1 MTMAFNILKR
11 HLIVFRRT
19 LWSNLIFNVIE
30 PFLYLSAMGF
40 GLGAFVQ
47 DMGGMSYIQF
57 IAPGMVASAS
67 MWAATF
73 ECTYASFVRLHFQK
87 TFHAMLAGPATVAD
101 VVAGEV
107 LFGIVKNIAFG
118 IIILVVIGIMGQVQS
133 VWSLLIPLFLILP
146 GTVFSLMA
154 LSYTGII
161 THIDY
166 LNYYI
171 TLITTPMY
179 LLAGVFFPVSTMPE
193 WLQILAWLNPLYH
206 SVEVCRALVVGQVS
220 LTLWQHVAS
229 LVFFSVVLA
238 PVPVYFMRKRL
249 IS

>member
-1 MTMAFNILKR
+1 MMMALKILKR

-19 LWSNLIFNVIE
+19 LWSNMVFNAIE

-40 GLGAFVQ
+40 GLGALVQ
-47 DMGGMSYIQF
+47 DIEGMSYIQF

-73 ECTYASFVRLHFQK
+73 ECTYASFVRLHYHK
-87 TFHAMLAGPATVAD
+87 NFHAMLAGPATVAD
-101 VVAGEV
+101 LVAGEV
-107 LFGIVKNIAFG
+107 LIAIIKNIVFGIV
-118 IIILVVIGIMGQVQS
+118 ILLVIGIMGQIQS
-133 VWSLLIPLFLILP
+133 AWSLLIPVFLILP
-146 GTVFSLMA
+146 GTVFALMA
-154 LSYTGII
+154 LSYTGMIN
-161 THIDY
+161 HIDY

-179 LLAGVFFPVSTMPE
+179 LFAGVFFPISSMPE
-193 WLQILAWLNPLYH
+193 WLQILSWANPLYH

-220 LTLWQHVAS
+220 TLLWQHVVS
-229 LVFFSVVLA
+229 MIIFSILLA
-238 PVPVYFMRKRL
+238 PIPVRFLRKRL

>member
-1 MTMAFNILKR
+1 MIMAFNILKR
-11 HLIVFRRT
+11 HLAVFRRT
-19 LWSNLIFNVIE
+19 LWSNMVFNAIE

-40 GLGAFVQ
+40 GLGAFVPE
-47 DMGGMSYIQF
+47 MGGMSYIQF
-57 IAPGMVASAS
+57 IAPGMVAAAS

-73 ECTYASFVRLHFQK
+73 ECTYASFIRLHFEK
-87 TFHAMLAGPATVAD
+87 IFHAMLAGPATVAD

-107 LFGIVKNIAFG
+107 LIGIVKNIVFG
-118 IIILVVIGIMGQVQS
+118 IVILVVISVMGQVQS

-161 THIDY
+161 AHIDY

-179 LLAGVFFPVSTMPE
+179 LFAGVFFPVASMPE
-193 WLQILAWLNPLYH
+193 WLQTLAWFNPLYH
-206 SVEVCRALVVGQVS
+206 SVEVCRGLVVGQVS
-220 LTLWQHVAS
+220 VILWQHVAS
-229 LVFFSVVLA
+229 LVLFSIVLA
-238 PVPVYFMRKRL
+238 PVPVYFMKKRL

>member
-133 VWSLLIPLFLILP
+133 AWSLLIPLFLILP

-220 LTLWQHVAS
+220 LTLWQHIAS

>member
-1 MTMAFNILKR
+1 MIMAFNILKR
-11 HLIVFRRT
+11 HLAVFRRT
-19 LWSNLIFNVIE
+19 LWSNMVFNAIE

-40 GLGAFVQ
+40 GLGAFVPE
-47 DMGGMSYIQF
+47 MGGMSYIQF
-57 IAPGMVASAS
+57 IAPGMVAAAS

-73 ECTYASFVRLHFQK
+73 ECTYASFIRLHFEK
-87 TFHAMLAGPATVAD
+87 IFHAMLAGPATVAD

-107 LFGIVKNIAFG
+107 LIGIVKNIVFG
-118 IIILVVIGIMGQVQS
+118 IVILVVIGVMGQVQS

-161 THIDY
+161 AHIDY

-179 LLAGVFFPVSTMPE
+179 LFAGVFFPVVSMPE
-193 WLQILAWLNPLYH
+193 WLQTLAWFNPLYH
-206 SVEVCRALVVGQVS
+206 SVEVCRGLVVGQVS
-220 LTLWQHVAS
+220 VILWQHVAS
-229 LVFFSVVLA
+229 LVLFSIVLA
-238 PVPVYFMRKRL
+238 PVPVYFMKKRL

>member
-19 LWSNLIFNVIE
+19 LWSNMIFNVIE

-118 IIILVVIGIMGQVQS
+118 IVILVVIGIMGQVQS
-133 VWSLLIPLFLILP
+133 AWSLLIPLFLVLP

-161 THIDY
+161 SHIDY

-193 WLQILAWLNPLYH
+193 WLQTLAWLNPLYH
-206 SVEVCRALVVGQVS
+206 SVEICRGLVIGQVS
-220 LTLWQHVAS
+220 MMLWQHAAS
-229 LVFFSVVLA
+229 LLFFAVVLA
-238 PVPVYFMRKRL
+238 PVPVYFMKKRL